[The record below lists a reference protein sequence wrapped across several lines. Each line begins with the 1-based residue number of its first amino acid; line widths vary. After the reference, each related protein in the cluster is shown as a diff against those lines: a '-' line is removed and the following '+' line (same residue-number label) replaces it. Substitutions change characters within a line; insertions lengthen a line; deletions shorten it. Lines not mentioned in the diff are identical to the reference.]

1 MMAAFKVGQCFLFSV
16 LWRSLC
22 TTGVLFF
29 GFWLFFLQCLEAFT
43 EEAFGLEIV
52 TLSPWDLTVMLTGIF
67 ISEVEQLF
75 ICWNSCSLSVVC
87 WVVSLIL
94 NIQGLK
100 ETSPISC
107 YVLKLSPQG
116 FHWSFKIP
124 SASNFKIFV
133 CSNLSFFFFL
143 LWLLDVRS
151 WLKKAFPTLRTQIK
165 SSHVF
170 LWYLYLLY
178 TIYIYMIFIF

>member
-1 MMAAFKVGQCFLFSV
+1 MDEWNQPLPFFHEMSVLGLHLRIMMAAFKVGQCFLFSV

-75 ICWNSCSLSVVC
+75 IC
-87 WVVSLIL
+87 
-94 NIQGLK
+94 
-100 ETSPISC
+100 
-107 YVLKLSPQG
+107 
-116 FHWSFKIP
+116 
-124 SASNFKIFV
+124 
-133 CSNLSFFFFL
+133 
-143 LWLLDVRS
+143 
-151 WLKKAFPTLRTQIK
+151 
-165 SSHVF
+165 
-170 LWYLYLLY
+170 
-178 TIYIYMIFIF
+178 